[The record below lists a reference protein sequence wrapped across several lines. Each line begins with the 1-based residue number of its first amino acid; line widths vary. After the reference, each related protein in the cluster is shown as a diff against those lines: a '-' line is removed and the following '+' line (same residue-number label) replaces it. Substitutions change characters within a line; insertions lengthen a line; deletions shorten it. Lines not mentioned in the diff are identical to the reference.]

1 MNGKQTKKMRKYA
14 RQTFEKNN
22 LEDRK
27 KMSGS
32 LWQDFFIVVYRLDL
46 KSRIRLALMIVF
58 RKRIGK

>member
-22 LEDRK
+22 LEYRK

>member
-22 LEDRK
+22 LEYRK
-27 KMSGS
+27 KMSGA
-32 LWQDFFIVVYRLDL
+32 LWQDFFIVVSRLCL